1 VDANGKLMDILTG
14 YAASH
19 QHPFN
24 IFVHMIGI
32 PTIMLGVLIPLSW
45 ASVDVSD
52 YSVSLAHLVMLAF
65 FGF

>member
-1 VDANGKLMDILTG
+1 MDMLTG

-24 IFVHMIGI
+24 VFVHLLGI

-45 ASVDVSD
+45 IGFDVGGF
-52 YSVSLAHLVMLAF
+52 VVNLADVVMLGF
-65 FGF
+65 FLG